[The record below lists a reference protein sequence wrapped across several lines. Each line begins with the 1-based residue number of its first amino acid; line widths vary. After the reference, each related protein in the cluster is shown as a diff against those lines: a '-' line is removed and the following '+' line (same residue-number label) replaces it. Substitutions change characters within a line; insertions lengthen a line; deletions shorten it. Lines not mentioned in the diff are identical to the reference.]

1 MLRYGSRGTVT
12 DTQDLSSQRH
22 IRRLRLTLTDTSSGQ
37 DGSRK
42 VSAYAVD
49 KVVNGSQRRKN
60 GYVLQERSVGAEPS
74 AQVGGLAVNVLQQNA
89 AVVTNGVRETPTE
102 NGPKVYGVVQRT
114 GADHQQEVM
123 AYEWPVNHLRDEM
136 RYIKEVRESL
146 EKVRE
151 KMSGQF
157 GGMQQSMQRL
167 SQDIRVAYEQRRHL
181 ESEVRTRTA
190 AMDSFDQMNSS
201 LISSHIELQK
211 SLLDSCSNRVLTQ
224 EEMRSLRSSREQAEA
239 KVKQLEH
246 QLATAHAE
254 NSTLKLQVESTL
266 EVSSKKLQEMTQR
279 LQNQYQ
285 EQLKEEKRRHMEE
298 IRALQAQISEYV
310 RQLEEA
316 EQNARIAEA
325 KIAERDQ
332 RISEVER
339 LLDCMGKEKEQLQQK
354 LQDCE
359 LRLRRLDQ
367 TDQIDAATIKRT
379 KQLED
384 EALDLRER
392 IKHLN
397 DMVFSHQKKVKGM
410 IKEIDALRA
419 KLAQKD
425 MYITDLLDRIA
436 IVQCENNELEDKL
449 KYFMSEQNNAEE
461 STSTRDIG
469 VGCALPL
476 RTEFGT
482 ETAAPFLSN
491 PARPR
496 PVPPSRVE
504 SSVLKYSPNQYSSLL
519 QPRSIQLDTEVTS
532 PTQSTPTCVTLVQS
546 GPAQSYSVQ
555 TSLEL
560 SHPEGPPPVHSYPRA
575 RTHPNKVYT
584 PYMRLMEITAN
595 IKIE

>member
-60 GYVLQERSVGAEPS
+60 GYVLQERSVGTEPS
-74 AQVGGLAVNVLQQNA
+74 AQQNA

-114 GADHQQEVM
+114 GADRQQEVM

-266 EVSSKKLQEMTQR
+266 EASSKKLQEMTQR

-469 VGCALPL
+469 VGCELPL
-476 RTEFGT
+476 RTEVGT
-482 ETAAPFLSN
+482 ETAALFLSN

-519 QPRSIQLDTEVTS
+519 QPSSIQLDTEVTS

>member
-42 VSAYAVD
+42 VD

-74 AQVGGLAVNVLQQNA
+74 AQNA

>member
-74 AQVGGLAVNVLQQNA
+74 AQQNA